1 MKKRFRKL
9 LSILC
14 TLAMLVCAFAALA
27 DEQGAEV
34 TDPPEVTE
42 GEATIPAEGDEPGT
56 LEAEVEDLDEL
67 PVVAEET
74 EEEAETPEQPA
85 EVPAEEE
92 PEEAAGEPELTEGN
106 AEELVSESVTLQEA
120 VEEQAGETPVEAEP
134 AGVEPAADQPETA
147 DEPADAPETEE
158 HAAPVEPTAP
168 AEEPAA
174 PAEEPEAAEPVAE
187 NDPPAEEVS
196 QPEEEPVAP
205 AENEP
210 ESKPGEQQPAE
221 TPAETPEGEPQE
233 ELIQP
238 EEEQPEEPAEDPEE
252 PEEEPEEEPAEE
264 QEEILLN
271 LNGQTSVSGE
281 LTIDTPFTFT
291 ASDDYFRTVVFTL
304 TVPEEDSVS
313 VTLNDNPVSLTKIEN
328 DDPAAA
334 EVQYTF
340 ERTLA
345 QDKVYTITLT
355 TEQEEPVPFTVQISE
370 KIEEEPAEEPEVEP
384 AEEQVTDTTGESEE
398 KTAEEDAETPAEST
412 EEAEK
417 REETDLGLEGSEIA
431 DEQKNFV
438 IPDADSVDFTITFDE
453 EEPTIGCVAHF
464 KAELTGYDDII
475 YKLQWQKSLDRQ
487 NWEDEPGADQETMD
501 VLMTEDNCEYYWRLK
516 VIIDIRENT

>member
-1 MKKRFRKL
+1 MTKRFRKL

-14 TLAMLVCAFAALA
+14 ALAMLVCAFAALA
-27 DEQGAEV
+27 DEQAAEV
-34 TDPPEVTE
+34 TDQPEVTE
-42 GEATIPAEGDEPGT
+42 GEAAIPAEGGEPAA

-67 PVVAEET
+67 PVVTEET
-74 EEEAETPEQPA
+74 EEEAETPEKPA

-134 AGVEPAADQPETA
+134 AGVEPAADQPE
-147 DEPADAPETEE
+147 
-158 HAAPVEPTAP
+158 
-168 AEEPAA
+168 PAA
-174 PAEEPEAAEPVAE
+174 EPEVPEAEEPEVPAEVPQETEPAAENV
-187 NDPPAEEVS
+187 PPAEEVS
-196 QPEEEPVAP
+196 QPVEPETP
-205 AENEP
+205 TQNEP
-210 ESKPGEQQPAE
+210 ESKTEAEQPAEMPAE

-233 ELIQP
+233 EPAEELNQP
-238 EEEQPEEPAEDPEE
+238 EEEPEGPEEEPEE
-252 PEEEPEEEPAEE
+252 PEEEPEEE

-271 LNGQTSVSGE
+271 LNGQISVSGE
-281 LTIDTPFTFT
+281 LTIDTPFTFN

-345 QDKVYTITLT
+345 QNKVYTITLT

-370 KIEEEPAEEPEVEP
+370 KNEEKQVNEPEEENIET
-384 AEEQVTDTTGESEE
+384 TDESIE
-398 KTAEEDAETPAEST
+398 KDINQEEDSGLKQEAKIPEDNSVSFTVTWDDEKPGIGST
-412 EEAEK
+412 
-417 REETDLGLEGSEIA
+417 
-431 DEQKNFV
+431 
-438 IPDADSVDFTITFDE
+438 
-453 EEPTIGCVAHF
+453 AHF
-464 KAELTGYDDII
+464 KAVLIGYEGLN
-475 YKLQWQKSLDRQ
+475 YSFQWQSS
-487 NWEDEPGADQETMD
+487 EDGITWTDIEEAVNDYMD
-501 VLMTEDNCEYYWRLK
+501 VVITEDNCLLYWR
-516 VIIDIRENT
+516 VVVSIII